1 MTSDSASPCIFPAAW
16 LPLILAHLLF
26 GLLFLTLLY
35 GLDALVLV
43 LLCHSAFPPEA
54 ARLALLTTAPWFLAG
69 LYAYLCL
76 AFCLLEPQRKA
87 RLLGVMLAAGICP
100 LLLARAAPGA
110 FAPSLPFFAAGLPV
124 LATGLLLPALN
135 YRHRRIE

>member
-1 MTSDSASPCIFPAAW
+1 MASMPSFSSSSAIVRSRLRRPAW
-16 LPLILAHLLF
+16 P
-26 GLLFLTLLY
+26 
-35 GLDALVLV
+35 
-43 LLCHSAFPPEA
+43 
-54 ARLALLTTAPWFLAG
+54 LLTTAPWFLAG

-100 LLLARAAPGA
+100 LPACPGSSRSLRPQPALLRSGPACPN
-110 FAPSLPFFAAGLPV
+110 
-124 LATGLLLPALN
+124 ATGLLLPALN

>member
-1 MTSDSASPCIFPAAW
+1 MASMPSFSSSSAI
-16 LPLILAHLLF
+16 
-26 GLLFLTLLY
+26 
-35 GLDALVLV
+35 VR
-43 LLCHSAFPPEA
+43 FPPEA